1 MRDNEGRNV
10 ATSYR
15 IARPVARP
23 KHNAVLLLFY
33 VAWPDADFVA
43 TDGLRHRGVL
53 RDGAVIARVMEFAS
67 AQRPSGDTIA
77 RETAPG

>member
-23 KHNAVLLLFY
+23 KHNAMLLLFY

-53 RDGAVIARVMEFAS
+53 RNDAVIARVMAFAS
-67 AQRPSGDTIA
+67 APLPVAGMIA
-77 RETAPG
+77 RETARG